1 MNMHHKAAL
10 PQGKF
15 SPAGLKNCT
24 FSVKNTFLLSSSR

>member
-15 SPAGLKNCT
+15 SPAGLKKLYFFC
-24 FSVKNTFLLSSSR
+24 LGL